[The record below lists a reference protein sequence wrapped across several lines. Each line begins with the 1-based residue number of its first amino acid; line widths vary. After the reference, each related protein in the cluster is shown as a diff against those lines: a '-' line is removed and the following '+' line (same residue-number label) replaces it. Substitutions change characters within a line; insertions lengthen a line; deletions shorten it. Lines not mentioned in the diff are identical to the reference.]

1 MNATAIGTTRRERSE
16 QARARAIIRFN
27 GLLFHSLAAASF
39 LESAVPLDT
48 TRLGQVFAARP
59 DAGRWLEQ
67 VWWLRRAA
75 RGRRLRDYLEAT
87 WPEFEWSAAYEEYC
101 ESRRPRLERIVGA
114 ALGALGQCVTAAQAA
129 VFYRALA
136 RSADDPALRVLAHEA
151 ARDHGECFDYFRAL
165 FERGEGEE
173 RVGLVAGW
181 RAVRAACAR
190 LSSRSPAIGRALQR
204 CRPSITASSGRAW
217 RRSSSATPVSEES
230 SACCSCHGSSTSAAR
245 PRRRCPRR
253 VLSGG
258 CSPHRC
264 RPLPSSV
271 FPATLPPP

>member
-181 RAVRAACAR
+181 RAVRAACR
-190 LSSRSPAIGRALQR
+190 
-204 CRPSITASSGRAW
+204 
-217 RRSSSATPVSEES
+217 
-230 SACCSCHGSSTSAAR
+230 AAR
-245 PRRRCPRR
+245 DTGVRAAFEPLARHWKGAPTVPALDYGEFRTRMAALIQRHAGLGRIERLLFLPWLEHERSAPAPQVPEKSAERRLQPA
-253 VLSGG
+253 S
-258 CSPHRC
+258 
-264 RPLPSSV
+264 LP
-271 FPATLPPP
+271 AAA